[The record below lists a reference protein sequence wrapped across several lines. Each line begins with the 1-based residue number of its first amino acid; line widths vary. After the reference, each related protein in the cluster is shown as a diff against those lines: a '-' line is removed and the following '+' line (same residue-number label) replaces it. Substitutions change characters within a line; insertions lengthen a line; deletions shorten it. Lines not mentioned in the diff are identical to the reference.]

1 MINPNLTLKEKALG
15 AARFLRKHASHMAAS
30 ALKEDRIGAEPRIIA
45 ADAIEQLVKEN
56 EELRARIV
64 ATQRALNPTVTVDLA
79 GLQNAAL
86 PGHMP
91 FTKGDRVF
99 LKSYPA
105 RQGTVAYAWVDHDHR
120 LLCFVCFD
128 SRFEPDRWVKAEHL
142 ELIPDE

>member
-1 MINPNLTLKEKALG
+1 MINQNLTLKEKVLG
-15 AARFLRKHASHMAAS
+15 AARLLHENAFMPVDDSRTVRPDIKPGM
-30 ALKEDRIGAEPRIIA
+30 IA

-56 EELRARIV
+56 EELRARII
-64 ATQRALNPTVTVDLA
+64 ATQRALNPAVTVDLA
-79 GLQNAAL
+79 GLQNAAT

-105 RQGTVAYAWVDHDHR
+105 RQGTVACARVDHDHR

-128 SRFEPDRWVKAEHL
+128 SGFETDRWVKAEHL